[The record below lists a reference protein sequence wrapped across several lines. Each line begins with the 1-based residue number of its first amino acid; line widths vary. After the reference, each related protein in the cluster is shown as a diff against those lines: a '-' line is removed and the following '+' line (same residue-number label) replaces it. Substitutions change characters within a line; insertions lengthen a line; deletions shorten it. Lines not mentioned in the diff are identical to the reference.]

1 MSCKSTLIRSA
12 VIGIAALGMI
22 FGIGVWNFNQPPHAY
37 YAVQNLSR
45 HATKNETIHMLG
57 SPKSVQQNGRVL
69 VYTRPLS
76 WGILYVNL
84 DGEGNYLSYTYD
96 K

>member
-1 MSCKSTLIRSA
+1 
-12 VIGIAALGMI
+12 
-22 FGIGVWNFNQPPHAY
+22 
-37 YAVQNLSR
+37 
-45 HATKNETIHMLG
+45 MLG